1 MSEGKTL
8 RNGLAVQLQWEM
20 RDQYRKNLEEI
31 KKNPGNLEVQKRIN
45 EYLRRYGPE
54 DNAEQIKRKL
64 YSIDAEE
71 LVRRLNETP
80 LDSDEQKIVDQ
91 VRKDRGAL
99 RATNVEIY
107 YRTKRLHDAFIP
119 LDKKWNYQHRPAP
132 PRTEEVKW
140 DIIYAMRGPV
150 PVPSPAPAPV
160 PSPAPAPVP
169 SPAPAPVPSPAPA
182 AAASPAAAGAGQ
194 AAAPA
199 ARPSLANRFRT
210 LSLFSSSPRRPSWPP
225 KFGKGGKRQSRRK
238 ISRKKSKTYKR

>member
-150 PVPSPAPAPV
+150 PVPSPAPAP
-160 PSPAPAPVP
+160 A
-169 SPAPAPVPSPAPA
+169 PSPAPA
-182 AAASPAAAGAGQ
+182 AAASPAAAGAGP
-194 AAAPA
+194 AAAGAGAAPA